1 MMTTGT
7 IDGFCDELLK
17 DDCPEARLEPE
28 GLAEDF
34 SRYFEVRPRLSVD
47 DIAVLLENAGIGLVF
62 GGRLAQGLRGVHYI
76 LPDGRYAIK
85 YLESQWE
92 GGKVHTILHETYEIV
107 HEEVWHRLY
116 GSPLDR
122 MVCPEADRFA
132 AAVMMPPDTFEAY
145 ALASGLDVLAL
156 QRVFRCAYYS
166 VTRRL
171 GEVMRR
177 QPLAA
182 VLYERRGGKPES
194 WPQWAEPAEFRATAV
209 VRTPG
214 FGKHFSPLLCGTR
227 ERLPMPYRR
236 PSPGS
241 LAERV
246 ILEGRAE
253 YAEVESGPDESGK
266 DGLAIAAKPV
276 VWRGKLAKVVVVLVP
291 CGDRSVLQRQG
302 FPGKM
307 QLFEGIA
314 TTGDLLTTVGPH
326 D

>member
-28 GLAEDF
+28 GLAENF
-34 SRYFEVRPRLSVD
+34 SRSFGVRLHLSVD
-47 DIAVLLENAGIGLVF
+47 DIAVMLENAGIGLVS
-62 GGRLAQGLRGVHYI
+62 GARLARGLRGVHYI
-76 LPDGRYAIK
+76 LPDNTYAIH

-92 GGKVHTILHETYEIV
+92 GGKVHTVLHETYEIV

-132 AAVMMPPDTFEAY
+132 AAVMMPPDIFEPY

-156 QRVFRCAYYS
+156 QKVFRCAYHS
-166 VTRRL
+166 VTRRM
-171 GEVMRR
+171 GEVMCR

-182 VLYERRGGKPES
+182 VLYERRGDKPEE
-194 WPQWAEPAEFRATAV
+194 WPEQADPGEFRATAV
-209 VRTPG
+209 VRTAG
-214 FGKHFSPLLCGTR
+214 FEEIPSALLCGTR
-227 ERLPMPYRR
+227 PILLPYRR

-246 ILEGRAE
+246 ILDGEAAYDEIEPGH
-253 YAEVESGPDESGK
+253 DESGRG
-266 DGLAIAAKPV
+266 GLAVVAKPV
-276 VWRGKLAKVVVVLVP
+276 VWSGRLAKVAVVAVP
-291 CGDRSVLQRQG
+291 YGDRSILQRQEV
-302 FPGKM
+302 PARRHPVTA
-307 QLFEGIA
+307 I
-314 TTGDLLTTVGPH
+314 P
-326 D
+326 

>member
-34 SRYFEVRPRLSVD
+34 SRYFGVRLHLSVD
-47 DIAVLLENAGIGLVF
+47 DIAVLLENAGIGVVF

-76 LPDGRYAIK
+76 LPDGRYAIE

-107 HEEVWHRLY
+107 HEEVWHRRH
-116 GSPLDR
+116 GSPFCR
-122 MVCPEADRFA
+122 RVCPEADRFA

-177 QPLAA
+177 QPLMA
-182 VLYERRGGKPES
+182 VLYEHKGDRPEE
-194 WPQWAEPAEFRATAV
+194 WPEQADPGEFRATAV

-214 FGKHFSPLLCGTR
+214 FEESLSPLLCGDR
-227 ERLPMPYRR
+227 GRMPLPYRR

-241 LAERV
+241 LAEQV
-246 ILEGRAE
+246 ILDGEAE
-253 YAEVESGPDESGK
+253 YAEVVPGHDESGRG
-266 DGLAIAAKPV
+266 GLAVAAKPV
-276 VWRGKLAKVVVVLVP
+276 VWSGRLAKVAVVAVRHD
-291 CGDRSVLQRQG
+291 DRSVLLPQLQRRD
-302 FPGKM
+302 
-307 QLFEGIA
+307 
-314 TTGDLLTTVGPH
+314 TRSSTGRIRTIPAYSAP
-326 D
+326 